1 MLFLFYLM
9 RFNVKDCFIMNFVY
23 QERKERVKKTKKYF
37 KRAEAYVKEFRLK
50 ERDEIRLARNAKK
63 AGDFYI
69 PPEPK
74 LAFIIRI
81 RGYVINTIIL
91 LYNTYF

>member
-1 MLFLFYLM
+1 M
-9 RFNVKDCFIMNFVY
+9 
-23 QERKERVKKTKKYF
+23 KKTKKYF
-37 KRAEAYVKEFRLK
+37 KRAEAYVKEFRMK

-74 LAFIIRI
+74 LAFIMRI
-81 RGYVINTIIL
+81 RGYVLNKSVSVGFNFLTHL
-91 LYNTYF
+91 L

>member
-1 MLFLFYLM
+1 M
-9 RFNVKDCFIMNFVY
+9 
-23 QERKERVKKTKKYF
+23 RVKKTKKYF
-37 KRAEAYVKEFRLK
+37 KRAEAYVKEFRMK

-81 RGYVINTIIL
+81 RGYVKIL
-91 LYNTYF
+91 IQLNPFLKTDY

>member
-1 MLFLFYLM
+1 MPYFQFIKFQLFILF
-9 RFNVKDCFIMNFVY
+9 N

-37 KRAEAYVKEFRLK
+37 KRAEAYVKEFRMK

-74 LAFIIRI
+74 LAFIMRI
-81 RGYVINTIIL
+81 RGYVSIINL
-91 LYNTYF
+91 LNKI

>member
-1 MLFLFYLM
+1 M
-9 RFNVKDCFIMNFVY
+9 
-23 QERKERVKKTKKYF
+23 
-37 KRAEAYVKEFRLK
+37 K

-81 RGYVINTIIL
+81 RGYVIIIMNYIL
-91 LYNTYF
+91 LFIFNIFLFLIL

>member
-1 MLFLFYLM
+1 M
-9 RFNVKDCFIMNFVY
+9 
-23 QERKERVKKTKKYF
+23 
-37 KRAEAYVKEFRLK
+37 K

-69 PPEPK
+69 PSEPK

-81 RGYVINTIIL
+81 RGFVA
-91 LYNTYF
+91 YFCSYT

>member
-1 MLFLFYLM
+1 M
-9 RFNVKDCFIMNFVY
+9 
-23 QERKERVKKTKKYF
+23 
-37 KRAEAYVKEFRLK
+37 K

-74 LAFIIRI
+74 LAFIVRI
-81 RGYVINTIIL
+81 RGYVYIL
-91 LYNTYF
+91 N

>member
-1 MLFLFYLM
+1 M
-9 RFNVKDCFIMNFVY
+9 
-23 QERKERVKKTKKYF
+23 
-37 KRAEAYVKEFRLK
+37 K

-74 LAFIIRI
+74 LAFIMRI
-81 RGYVINTIIL
+81 RGYVDIFIL
-91 LYNTYF
+91 YI

>member
-1 MLFLFYLM
+1 
-9 RFNVKDCFIMNFVY
+9 
-23 QERKERVKKTKKYF
+23 VKKTKKYF
-37 KRAEAYVKEFRLK
+37 KRAEAYVKEFRMK

-74 LAFIIRI
+74 LAFIMRI
-81 RGYVINTIIL
+81 RGYVCIFNL
-91 LYNTYF
+91 LDLITFLIQFL

>member
-1 MLFLFYLM
+1 M
-9 RFNVKDCFIMNFVY
+9 
-23 QERKERVKKTKKYF
+23 
-37 KRAEAYVKEFRLK
+37 K

-69 PPEPK
+69 APEPK

-81 RGYVINTIIL
+81 RGYVEFLIFLFCVLI
-91 LYNTYF
+91 F